1 MKSVLVPGEKAVF
14 IDRVAT
20 APWNRDKLAKMPR
33 FRGVGTGFVLYSIV
47 LSYSQGFGG
56 RVNLQAVASEE
67 FHAKQGFEPTT
78 IQQDGEIVWEISAE
92 TAQLKLIE
100 RGIIDA

>member
-1 MKSVLVPGEKAVF
+1 
-14 IDRVAT
+14 
-20 APWNRDKLAKMPR
+20 MPR

-78 IQQDGEIVWEISAE
+78 IQQDGEIVWEIRANV
-92 TAQLKLIE
+92 AQQKLIE